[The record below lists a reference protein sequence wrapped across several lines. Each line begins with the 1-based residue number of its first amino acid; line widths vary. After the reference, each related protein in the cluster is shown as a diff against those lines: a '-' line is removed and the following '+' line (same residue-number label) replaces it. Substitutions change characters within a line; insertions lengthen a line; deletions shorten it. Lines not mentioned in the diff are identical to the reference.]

1 MAKIK
6 KTTKTDKVG
15 KPPVKSPTK
24 PSQEAVAELACVF
37 SPCRRVDVSLVRT
50 INLGNF
56 ESVKVGMSL
65 STNIKDDSDLSTDVD
80 SIFGQ
85 VEALLEE
92 KIDQYSSKEDSDEE
106 EEDSEEEDSEEEE
119 EDSDEEEEDSDEEEE
134 DSDEEEE
141 DSDEEEEDVTEEDI
155 RGMSKKEL
163 VALIKSDDDLDIDTS
178 LKLSALR
185 DAVLEGLFEE
195 EEEEEGEGGTDDG
208 DWDDEEWDDEEWED
222 EDEDA

>member
-141 DSDEEEEDVTEEDI
+141 DVTEEDI